1 MVAKLILISIFW
13 IFIIDLSGIVNS
25 IQHGLSK
32 WVGKTLF
39 IPRPWSCSLCLT
51 FWTGLAYLIIY
62 GYLNLLGLAAL
73 AMVSVMTPQV
83 KDIII
88 MMKDIIT
95 SIITYI
101 YKIFNI

>member
-1 MVAKLILISIFW
+1 MVVKLLLIAIFW
-13 IFIIDLSGIVNS
+13 VFITDLSGIIGS
-25 IQHGLSK
+25 IQYGLSK

-39 IPRPWSCSLCLT
+39 IPKPFNCSLCMT

-62 GYLNLLGLAAL
+62 GYLNLIGLAAL
-73 AMVSVMTPQV
+73 SLVSVMTPQV

-88 MMKDIIT
+88 MMKDIVT

-101 YKIFNI
+101 HKIFNI